1 MQGRSLRRADNDCV
15 ADLERVHVP
24 AGGALV
30 GDPEDDGEHGQEDR
44 DLPGLTE
51 VLGDECLAGAA
62 DDHGRNR
69 RDEQEPGDPL
79 VRAGNGAA
87 RKERNRRDVPR
98 EVPPEVR
105 DDGDQGAEVEGDVEG
120 LVELVVLLEVV
131 QSASQGTRIVSG
143 RRDRQELGRPL
154 HQAEDERLPVRER
167 AGDLP
172 TPSAART
179 SATPIAAPAAV
190 KMPTR
195 PRIGAGLTIAKG
207 TKCAEPL

>member
-98 EVPPEVR
+98 EVLPEVR

-120 LVELVVLLEVV
+120 LVELVVLLEAGPVG
-131 QSASQGTRIVSG
+131 QPGHEDQVSG

-172 TPSAART
+172 TRARLGRARRR
-179 SATPIAAPAAV
+179 SPR
-190 KMPTR
+190 R
-195 PRIGAGLTIAKG
+195 P
-207 TKCAEPL
+207 P